1 MVKPLPTNLSTELFM
16 KLNYASC
23 RFMKSKRAYR
33 TGYNDNV
40 KYFTA
45 KLEQGDDERGN
56 IKMLHIHLR
65 TPAKDRWFGDEED
78 LDIDLYIHEDSLEE
92 LKELLLKSELK
103 PEQLTIETKQEVRKV

>member
-1 MVKPLPTNLSTELFM
+1 MTKPLPTNLGKEVFM

-33 TGYNDNV
+33 TGYNDKNNW
-40 KYFTA
+40 FTA

-65 TPAKDRWFGDEED
+65 TPAKDRWFGEEED
-78 LDIDLYIHEDSLEE
+78 LDIDLYVHEDSFKE
-92 LKELLLKSELK
+92 LKELLKME
-103 PEQLTIETKQEVRKV
+103 E